1 MQINELI
8 DTKPIEFFEKP
19 LILDK
24 LARKI
29 ILSHFNRIKEGEI
42 TVIENSAHITFGE
55 TTANFPV
62 KATIE
67 VQNPRMYLDIVAK
80 GLNGSADAFIK
91 GWWTCDNLTNLVR
104 IFTRNRDA
112 ANQFESGIANLAIWI
127 MKLSHSCRR
136 NNLKESLR
144 NIHAHYDLGNDFF
157 STFLDDTRMY
167 SCAIFSKPESSL
179 HEASI
184 TKIDRICKKLNL
196 SPADHLLEIGTGWGG
211 FALHAAKHYGCR
223 VTSTTISK
231 EQFVFTE
238 NLIKENGLQDQVT
251 ILKKDFRQLDGQFDK
266 LVSIEMIEAVG
277 YKLYKTFFQ
286 KCSQL
291 LKPEGLLVIQAITI
305 TDNLFEESKDFIDF
319 IKQYI
324 FPGSCIPSITALCTA
339 ATSSDIKLFHLEDI
353 TPHYARTLKEW
364 RINFLKNNKQVKDLG
379 FTNAFIR
386 MWLFYLCYCEGGFI
400 ERQIGNVQMVFT
412 KPLCR
417 RDPILPALETV
428 IQN

>member
-19 LILDK
+19 IIIDK
-24 LARKI
+24 VARKI
-29 ILSHFNRIKEGEI
+29 IFSHFNRIKEGEI

-55 TTANFPV
+55 ITANFPV

-67 VQNPRMYLDIVAK
+67 VQNPKMYLDIVAK

-238 NLIKENGLQDQVT
+238 NLIKENGLQNQVT

-428 IQN
+428 TQN

>member
-8 DTKPIEFFEKP
+8 DTKPIELSKNS

-24 LARKI
+24 VARKI
-29 ILSHFNRIKEGEI
+29 ILGYFKEIKEGQI
-42 TVIENSAHITFGE
+42 AVKENSDHIVFGE
-55 TTANFPV
+55 MTPNFPV

-67 VQNPRMYLDIVAK
+67 VQNPRMYMDIAAK

-104 IFTRNRDA
+104 IFTRNRDT
-112 ANQFESGIANLAIWI
+112 ANKFESGIANLAIWAL
-127 MKLSHSCRR
+127 KLSHSCRR

-144 NIHAHYDLGNDFF
+144 NIHAHYDLGNEFF

-167 SCAIFSKPESSL
+167 SCAIFTKPESSL

-211 FALHAAKHYGCR
+211 FALYAAKNYGCR
-223 VTSTTISK
+223 ITSTTISQ
-231 EQFVFTE
+231 EQFIFSE
-238 NLIKENGLQDQVT
+238 NLIKKNGLQDQVT
-251 ILKKDFRQLDGQFDK
+251 ILKKDFRELEGQFDK
-266 LVSIEMIEAVG
+266 LVSIEMIEAIG
-277 YKLYKTFFQ
+277 HRLYKTFFQ
-286 KCSQL
+286 KCGQL
-291 LKPEGLLVIQAITI
+291 LKPEGLLAIQAITI
-305 TDNLFEESKDFIDF
+305 TDNLFHESKDFIDF

-324 FPGSCIPSITALCTA
+324 FPGSCIPSISALCSA
-339 ATSSDIKLFHLEDI
+339 ASSSDIKLFHLEDI
-353 TPHYARTLKEW
+353 TPHYARTLKEG
-364 RINFLKNNKQVKDLG
+364 RTNFLQNKSRVKNLG
-379 FTNAFIR
+379 FTNPFIR
-386 MWLFYLCYCEGGFI
+386 LWLFYLCYCEGGFI

-417 RDPILPALETV
+417 RDPILPSLETV
-428 IQN
+428 GQN

>member
-19 LILDK
+19 IIIDK
-24 LARKI
+24 VARKI
-29 ILSHFNRIKEGEI
+29 IFSHFNRIKEGEI

-55 TTANFPV
+55 ITANFPV

-67 VQNPRMYLDIVAK
+67 VQNPKMYLDIVAK

-167 SCAIFSKPESSL
+167 SCAIFNKPESSL

-238 NLIKENGLQDQVT
+238 NLIKENGLQNQVT

-291 LKPEGLLVIQAITI
+291 LKPEGLLLIQAITI

>member
-55 TTANFPV
+55 ITANFPV

-67 VQNPRMYLDIVAK
+67 VQNPKMYLDIVAK

-324 FPGSCIPSITALCTA
+324 FPGSCIPSITALCNA

>member
-8 DTKPIEFFEKP
+8 DTKPIELPQKP

-24 LARKI
+24 VSRKI
-29 ILSHFNRIKEGEI
+29 ILGYFKEIKEGQI
-42 TVIENSAHITFGE
+42 TVKENSDHMVFGE
-55 TTANFPV
+55 VTPKFPV

-67 VQNPRMYLDIVAK
+67 VQNSRMYMDIAAK

-104 IFTRNRDA
+104 IFTRNRDT
-112 ANQFESGIANLAIWI
+112 ANKFESGIANLAIWAL
-127 MKLSHSCRR
+127 KLSHSCRR

-144 NIHAHYDLGNDFF
+144 NIHAHYDLGNEFF

-167 SCAIFSKPESSL
+167 SCAIFTKPESSL

-196 SPADHLLEIGTGWGG
+196 SPTDHLLEIGTGWGG
-211 FALHAAKHYGCR
+211 FALYAAKNYGCR
-223 VTSTTISK
+223 ITSTTISQ
-231 EQFVFTE
+231 EQFIFSE
-238 NLIKENGLQDQVT
+238 NLIKKNGLQDQVT
-251 ILKKDFRQLDGQFDK
+251 ILKKDFRELEGQFDK
-266 LVSIEMIEAVG
+266 LVSIEMIEAIG
-277 YKLYKTFFQ
+277 HRLYKTFFQ
-286 KCSQL
+286 KCEQL
-291 LKPEGLLVIQAITI
+291 LKPEGLLAIQAITI
-305 TDNLFEESKDFIDF
+305 TDNLFHESKDFIDF

-324 FPGSCIPSITALCTA
+324 FPGSCIPSISALCSA
-339 ATSSDIKLFHLEDI
+339 ASSSDIKLFHLEDI

-364 RINFLKNNKQVKDLG
+364 RTNFLQNKSRVKNLG
-379 FTNAFIR
+379 FTNPFIR
-386 MWLFYLCYCEGGFI
+386 LWLFYLCYCEGGFI

-428 IQN
+428 GQN

>member
-42 TVIENSAHITFGE
+42 TVIENSANITFGE

-62 KATIE
+62 KARIE

-223 VTSTTISK
+223 ITSTTISK

-238 NLIKENGLQDQVT
+238 TLIKENGLQDQVT

-324 FPGSCIPSITALCTA
+324 FPGSCIPSITALCNA

-364 RINFLKNNKQVKDLG
+364 RINFLKNNKQVKALG

-417 RDPILPALETV
+417 RDPIIPALETV
-428 IQN
+428 I

>member
-8 DTKPIEFFEKP
+8 DTKPIELPKNS

-24 LARKI
+24 VARKI
-29 ILSHFNRIKEGEI
+29 ILGYFKEIKEGQI
-42 TVIENSAHITFGE
+42 TVKENSDHMIFGE
-55 TTANFPV
+55 VTPKFPV

-67 VQNPRMYLDIVAK
+67 VQNSRMYMDIAAK

-104 IFTRNRDA
+104 IFTRNRDT
-112 ANQFESGIANLAIWI
+112 ANKFESGIANLAIWAL
-127 MKLSHSCRR
+127 KLSHSCRR

-144 NIHAHYDLGNDFF
+144 NIHAHYDLGNEFF

-167 SCAIFSKPESSL
+167 SCAIFTKPESSL

-211 FALHAAKHYGCR
+211 FALYAAKNYGCR
-223 VTSTTISK
+223 ITSTTISQ
-231 EQFVFTE
+231 EQFIFSE
-238 NLIKENGLQDQVT
+238 NLIKKNGLQDQVT
-251 ILKKDFRQLDGQFDK
+251 ILKKDFRELEGQFDK
-266 LVSIEMIEAVG
+266 LVSIEMIEAIG
-277 YKLYKTFFQ
+277 HRLYKTFFQ
-286 KCSQL
+286 KCGQL
-291 LKPEGLLVIQAITI
+291 LKPEGLLAIQAITI
-305 TDNLFEESKDFIDF
+305 TDNLFHESKDFIDF

-324 FPGSCIPSITALCTA
+324 FPGSCIPSISALCSA
-339 ATSSDIKLFHLEDI
+339 ASSSDIKLFHLEDI

-364 RINFLKNNKQVKDLG
+364 RTNFLQNKSRVKNLG
-379 FTNAFIR
+379 FTNPFIR
-386 MWLFYLCYCEGGFI
+386 LWLFYLCYCEGGFI

-417 RDPILPALETV
+417 RDPILPSLETV
-428 IQN
+428 GQN

>member
-19 LILDK
+19 IIIDK
-24 LARKI
+24 VARKI
-29 ILSHFNRIKEGEI
+29 IFSHFNRIKEGEI

-55 TTANFPV
+55 ITANFPV

-67 VQNPRMYLDIVAK
+67 VQNPKMYLDIVAK

-184 TKIDRICKKLNL
+184 TKNDRICKKLNL

-238 NLIKENGLQDQVT
+238 NLIKENGLQNQVT

-291 LKPEGLLVIQAITI
+291 LKPEGLLLIQAITI

>member
-19 LILDK
+19 LIIDK
-24 LARKI
+24 VARKI
-29 ILSHFNRIKEGEI
+29 VFSHFNKIKEGEI

-62 KATIE
+62 NATIE
-67 VQNPRMYLDIVAK
+67 VQNPKMYLDIVAK
-80 GLNGSADAFIK
+80 VLNGSADAFIK

-238 NLIKENGLQDQVT
+238 NLIKENGLMATNVP
-251 ILKKDFRQLDGQFDK
+251 K
-266 LVSIEMIEAVG
+266 LE
-277 YKLYKTFFQ
+277 Q
-286 KCSQL
+286 R
-291 LKPEGLLVIQAITI
+291 
-305 TDNLFEESKDFIDF
+305 
-319 IKQYI
+319 
-324 FPGSCIPSITALCTA
+324 
-339 ATSSDIKLFHLEDI
+339 H
-353 TPHYARTLKEW
+353 
-364 RINFLKNNKQVKDLG
+364 
-379 FTNAFIR
+379 
-386 MWLFYLCYCEGGFI
+386 
-400 ERQIGNVQMVFT
+400 
-412 KPLCR
+412 
-417 RDPILPALETV
+417 
-428 IQN
+428 